1 MFELIDGKFENH
13 CHLYYFRIQYEDTD
27 AGGIVYHA
35 NYLSFMERARTGLM
49 RLLDLSP
56 EKFLSSGN
64 SFVVTEANIQWKLPL
79 NLGDICCVKTYLLE
93 LKKASFILEQVIHD
107 INFNK
112 IYTKGKIKLC
122 IVKNN
127 KVTKLPSN
135 LKQALSN
142 WSN

>member
-1 MFELIDGKFENH
+1 MNKFKV
-13 CHLYYFRIQYEDTD
+13 YYEDTD
-27 AGGIVYHA
+27 ASGRVYHA

-49 RLLDLSP
+49 RLFDLSP

-93 LKKASFILEQVIHD
+93 LKRASFILEQVIHD
-107 INFNK
+107 IHFNK

-127 KVTKLPSN
+127 KVAKLPSN
-135 LKQALSN
+135 LKQALFN